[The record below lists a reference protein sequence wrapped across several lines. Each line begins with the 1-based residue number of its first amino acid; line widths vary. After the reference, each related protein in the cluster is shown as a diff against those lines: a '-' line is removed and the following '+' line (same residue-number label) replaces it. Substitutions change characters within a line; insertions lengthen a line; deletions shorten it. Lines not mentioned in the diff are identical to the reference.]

1 MVVHQEVEDEE
12 CTAPP
17 IRLWVSEEQNGFIA
31 NQSRKHLER
40 VDAMPLIKPAGM
52 GDCPQCSFGLISPP
66 PLTGSLPLYRERCLQ
81 YDMHEL
87 TFCECRT
94 GQDYRR
100 YLVKKSRTENE
111 REAKEAQAFNRSEAA
126 K

>member
-1 MVVHQEVEDEE
+1 MQTVQESEE
-12 CTAPP
+12 YTPP
-17 IRLWVSEEQNGFIA
+17 TIRLWVSK
-31 NQSRKHLER
+31 QSQLRQPE
-40 VDAMPLIKPAGM
+40 PSIIKPAGL
-52 GDCPQCSFGLISPP
+52 GDCPQCAFGLINPP

-100 YLVKKSRTENE
+100 YLAKKSRTESE
-111 REAKEAQAFNRSEAA
+111 REAKDAQTFNRSEAA

>member
-1 MVVHQEVEDEE
+1 MQTVQELEDYA
-12 CTAPP
+12 TPT
-17 IRLWVSEEQNGFIA
+17 IRWAGEEQNGFIP
-31 NQSRKHLER
+31 NQSRKRLER
-40 VDAMPLIKPAGM
+40 VDAVPLIKPTGM
-52 GDCPQCSFGLISPP
+52 GDCPQCSFGLINPP
-66 PLTGSLPLYRERCLQ
+66 ALTGSLPLYRERCLQ

-100 YLVKKSRTENE
+100 YLAKKSRTENE
-111 REAKEAQAFNRSEAA
+111 REAKDAQAFNRSEAA